1 MPDGLKNQIKGY
13 LVLLRE
19 RPEKKLSKRKL
30 RKLQKKE
37 AKRLKKA
44 AKKGKITLKTGGKT
58 SADPKPSAEVKT
70 GGREVAE
77 KTPLKAPDIHLCRN
91 CGAELKGN
99 FCHACGQKDS
109 DYRRP
114 YWTFVEDFSDNILS
128 KDSRLWRTLGYL
140 LFLPGAMTREY
151 IAGRRIR
158 FLPPIRTFLISIVL
172 FFLTVS
178 VLDVAILKITGEPIS
193 YQQRLESL
201 QTRLAKEQADIE
213 KYSAGEDDPR
223 LVRSIDDRDD
233 LLADIQDLE
242 KWRAEQLARPDQD
255 AVRRTEDG
263 QLIYDYN
270 MEGKMFTPI
279 SADDKL
285 LPEDFIEKEFQFETG
300 ADEDD
305 PEFLRELEPKVK
317 RGLKNAAQDPRRLN
331 NALNN
336 WVPIIMG
343 IFVPLTAL
351 FLRFYYWKREHFLYN
366 HLVFSLHFHTYMF
379 FLLTFFVIA
388 QVYLGSSV
396 STWMFTAALPL
407 YFFIG
412 LKVATGQ
419 GWIRTFFKF
428 MVISLFY
435 TVGFS
440 MMLLAVF
447 IAAFAEA

>member
-1 MPDGLKNQIKGY
+1 MLEGAKNQIKGY
-13 LVLLRE
+13 LILLRE
-19 RPEKKLSKRKL
+19 KPEKKLSKRKL
-30 RKLQKKE
+30 RKLEKIE

-44 AKKGKITLKTGGKT
+44 AKKGKITLKTGGKGLDK
-58 SADPKPSAEVKT
+58 AAPPAGPGRAVAEV
-70 GGREVAE
+70 REPTVPEIRAC
-77 KTPLKAPDIHLCRN
+77 LN
-91 CGAELKGN
+91 CGAKLTGK
-99 FCHACGQKDS
+99 FCSRCGQKDS

-114 YWTFVEDFSDNILS
+114 YWTFLEDITDNVIS

-172 FFLTVS
+172 FFMTVN
-178 VLDVAILKITGEPIS
+178 VLNVAILKFTGEPIT
-193 YQQRLESL
+193 YQQRLEVL
-201 QTRLAKEQADIE
+201 QGRLANEEADIE
-213 KYSAGEDDPR
+213 KYTARGNGLRLEDAT
-223 LVRSIDDRDD
+223 LDRDD
-233 LLADIQDLE
+233 LLADIQELE
-242 KWRAEQLARPDQD
+242 DWRAEQLSRPDQD
-255 AVRRTEDG
+255 QVRRTEDG

-270 MEGKMFTPI
+270 VEPEMFAQI
-279 SADDKL
+279 SSDDKA
-285 LPEDFIEKEFQFETG
+285 LPEDIIADAFQFDTG
-300 ADEDD
+300 ADDDD
-305 PEFLRELEPKVK
+305 PEFLAELAPKVE
-317 RGLKNAAQDPRRLN
+317 RGLKNAAQDPKRLN

-336 WVPIIMG
+336 WVPLIMG
-343 IFVPLTAL
+343 IFVPLTAI

-366 HLVFSLHFHTYMF
+366 QLVFSLHFHTYMF

-419 GWIRTFFKF
+419 GWFRTFFKF
-428 MVISLFY
+428 LVISLFY

-447 IAAFAEA
+447 IAAFSEA